1 MKKIQLA
8 TFFLMTWAL
17 LSCTDKQK
25 NVSIRL
31 NLKNLP
37 KAQAVYLDVIDLE
50 AKPLTLDTVT
60 ATQGDVS
67 LELNGGAQDAES
79 LYRIRFEKDE
89 MYFLVIPDRQKIEM
103 DVDWTNA
110 NQYSTNSAG
119 SISFKNLL
127 AGFNA
132 RLEGIDSLKNL
143 IIAKGEVM
151 DSARVSMENQF
162 REYATAAGSYLLAYA
177 DSTASPAVA
186 MYALGMS
193 QNLVSPEQVK
203 PVMEGLAKRFEKY
216 PRITKLATDFNLA
229 LTRPSQGDM
238 VGKEAPDFELPDVNG
253 KVMSLKSLRG
263 KFVLVDFWA
272 SWCKPCRNENPNV
285 VSAYQQFKDKNFT
298 ILGVSLDKEKEGCVK
313 AIADDQLT
321 WSHVSD
327 LKFWDSKVVPLYGI
341 EGIPFNVLIDPE
353 GKVIA
358 KDLRGSELHAKLN
371 EVLK

>member
-1 MKKIQLA
+1 MKKIPLVS
-8 TFFLMTWAL
+8 LVLLLVAL
-17 LSCTDKQK
+17 LSCSDKQK
-25 NVSIRL
+25 NVSIKL
-31 NLKNLP
+31 NIKNLP

-60 ATQGDVS
+60 AAQGDVS

-103 DVDWTNA
+103 DVDWTKA
-110 NQYSTNSAG
+110 DQYSTNSAG

-162 REYATAAGSYLLAYA
+162 REYATAAGSFLLTYA

-253 KVMSLKSLRG
+253 KMMSLKSLRG

-298 ILGVSLDKEKEGCVK
+298 ILGVSLDKEKEGWVK

-341 EGIPFNVLIDPE
+341 EGIPFNVLLDPE

>member
-1 MKKIQLA
+1 MKKIPLISLV
-8 TFFLMTWAL
+8 LMLWAL
-17 LSCTDKQK
+17 LSCSDKQK
-25 NVSIRL
+25 NVSIKL
-31 NLKNLP
+31 NIKNLP

-60 ATQGDVS
+60 AAQGDVS

-103 DVDWTNA
+103 DVDWTKA
-110 NQYSTNSAG
+110 DQYSTTSAG

-216 PRITKLATDFNLA
+216 PRITKLATDFNLS

-253 KVMSLKSLRG
+253 KMMSLKSLRG

-298 ILGVSLDKEKEGCVK
+298 ILGVSLDKEKEGWVK

-341 EGIPFNVLIDPE
+341 EGIPFNVLLDPE

>member
-1 MKKIQLA
+1 MKKIPLA
-8 TFFLMTWAL
+8 SLVLLLWAL
-17 LSCTDKQK
+17 LSCSDKQK

-31 NLKNLP
+31 NIKNLP
-37 KAQAVYLDVIDLE
+37 KAQSVYLDVIDLE

-60 ATQGDVS
+60 AAQGDVS

-298 ILGVSLDKEKEGCVK
+298 ILGVSLDKEKEGWVK

>member
-1 MKKIQLA
+1 MKKIPLA
-8 TFFLMTWAL
+8 SLVLLLWAL
-17 LSCTDKQK
+17 LSCSDKQK

-31 NLKNLP
+31 NIKNLP

-60 ATQGDVS
+60 AAQGDVS

-216 PRITKLATDFNLA
+216 PRITKLATDFNLS

-253 KVMSLKSLRG
+253 KMMSLKSLRG

-298 ILGVSLDKEKEGCVK
+298 ILGVSLDKEKEGWVK

-341 EGIPFNVLIDPE
+341 EGIPFNVLLDPE

>member
-60 ATQGDVS
+60 AAQGDVS

-229 LTRPSQGDM
+229 LTRPSQGDL

-253 KVMSLKSLRG
+253 KPFSLKSLRG
-263 KFVLVDFWA
+263 KYVLVDFWA

-298 ILGVSLDKEKEGCVK
+298 ILGVSLDKEKEGWVK

-341 EGIPFNVLIDPE
+341 EGIPFNVLLDPE

>member
-17 LSCTDKQK
+17 LSCSDKQK

-103 DVDWTNA
+103 DVDWNNA

-162 REYATAAGSYLLAYA
+162 RENATAAGSYLLAYA
-177 DSTASPAVA
+177 DSTTSPAVA

-193 QNLVSPEQVK
+193 QNLVSPDQVK
-203 PVMEGLAKRFEKY
+203 PVMEGLAKRFEK
-216 PRITKLATDFNLA
+216 L
-229 LTRPSQGDM
+229 
-238 VGKEAPDFELPDVNG
+238 
-253 KVMSLKSLRG
+253 
-263 KFVLVDFWA
+263 
-272 SWCKPCRNENPNV
+272 
-285 VSAYQQFKDKNFT
+285 
-298 ILGVSLDKEKEGCVK
+298 
-313 AIADDQLT
+313 
-321 WSHVSD
+321 
-327 LKFWDSKVVPLYGI
+327 LYA
-341 EGIPFNVLIDPE
+341 FRFFLFRLYRVW
-353 GKVIA
+353 
-358 KDLRGSELHAKLN
+358 
-371 EVLK
+371 

>member
-1 MKKIQLA
+1 MKKIPLVS
-8 TFFLMTWAL
+8 LVLLLVAL
-17 LSCTDKQK
+17 LSCSDKQK
-25 NVSIRL
+25 NVSIKL
-31 NLKNLP
+31 NIKNLP

-60 ATQGDVS
+60 AAQGDVS
-67 LELNGGAQDAES
+67 FELNGGAQDAES

-103 DVDWTNA
+103 DVDWTKA
-110 NQYSTNSAG
+110 DQYSTNSAG

-162 REYATAAGSYLLAYA
+162 REYATAAGSFLLTYA

-253 KVMSLKSLRG
+253 KMMSLKSLRG

-298 ILGVSLDKEKEGCVK
+298 ILGVSLDKEKEGWVK

-341 EGIPFNVLIDPE
+341 EGIPFNVLLDPE

>member
-1 MKKIQLA
+1 MKKIPLVS
-8 TFFLMTWAL
+8 LVLLLVAL
-17 LSCTDKQK
+17 LSCSDKQK
-25 NVSIRL
+25 NVSIKL
-31 NLKNLP
+31 NIKNLP

-60 ATQGDVS
+60 AAQGDVS

-103 DVDWTNA
+103 DVDWTKA
-110 NQYSTNSAG
+110 DQYSTNSAG

-162 REYATAAGSYLLAYA
+162 REYATAAGSFLLAYA

-216 PRITKLATDFNLA
+216 PRITKLATDFNVA

-253 KVMSLKSLRG
+253 KMMSLKSLRG

-298 ILGVSLDKEKEGCVK
+298 ILGVSLDKEKEGWVK

-341 EGIPFNVLIDPE
+341 EGIPFNVLLDPE

>member
-1 MKKIQLA
+1 MKKIPLA
-8 TFFLMTWAL
+8 SLVLMLWAL
-17 LSCTDKQK
+17 LSCSDKQK

-31 NLKNLP
+31 NIKNLP

-60 ATQGDVS
+60 AAQGDVS
-67 LELNGGAQDAES
+67 LELNGGAQDPES
-79 LYRIRFEKDE
+79 LYRIRFEQDE

-103 DVDWTNA
+103 DVDWTKA
-110 NQYSTNSAG
+110 DQYSTNSAG

-253 KVMSLKSLRG
+253 KMMSLKSLRG

-298 ILGVSLDKEKEGCVK
+298 ILGVSLDKEKEGWVK

-341 EGIPFNVLIDPE
+341 EGIPFNVLLDPE

>member
-1 MKKIQLA
+1 MKKIPLA
-8 TFFLMTWAL
+8 SLVLMLWAL
-17 LSCTDKQK
+17 LSCSDKQK

-31 NLKNLP
+31 NIKNLP

-60 ATQGDVS
+60 AAQGDVS

-103 DVDWTNA
+103 DVDWTKA
-110 NQYSTNSAG
+110 DQYSTTSAG

-216 PRITKLATDFNLA
+216 PRITKLATDFNLS

-253 KVMSLKSLRG
+253 KMMSLKSLRG

-298 ILGVSLDKEKEGCVK
+298 ILGVSLDKEKEGWVK

-341 EGIPFNVLIDPE
+341 EGIPFNVLLDPE

>member
-1 MKKIQLA
+1 MKKIPLA
-8 TFFLMTWAL
+8 SLVLLLWAL
-17 LSCTDKQK
+17 LSCSDKQK

-31 NLKNLP
+31 NIKNLP

-60 ATQGDVS
+60 AAQGDVS

-298 ILGVSLDKEKEGCVK
+298 ILGVSLDKEKEGWVK

-341 EGIPFNVLIDPE
+341 EGIPFNVLLDPE

>member
-1 MKKIQLA
+1 
-8 TFFLMTWAL
+8 
-17 LSCTDKQK
+17 
-25 NVSIRL
+25 
-31 NLKNLP
+31 
-37 KAQAVYLDVIDLE
+37 
-50 AKPLTLDTVT
+50 
-60 ATQGDVS
+60 
-67 LELNGGAQDAES
+67 
-79 LYRIRFEKDE
+79 

-253 KVMSLKSLRG
+253 KMMSLKSLRG

-298 ILGVSLDKEKEGCVK
+298 ILGVSLDKEKEGWVK

-341 EGIPFNVLIDPE
+341 EGIPFNVLLDPE

>member
-1 MKKIQLA
+1 MKKIPLA
-8 TFFLMTWAL
+8 SLVLMLWAL
-17 LSCTDKQK
+17 LSCSDNQK

-31 NLKNLP
+31 NIKNLP

-60 ATQGDVS
+60 AAQGDVS

-103 DVDWTNA
+103 DVDWTKSD
-110 NQYSTNSAG
+110 QYSTNSAG

-162 REYATAAGSYLLAYA
+162 RENATSAGSYLLAYA

-229 LTRPSQGDM
+229 LTRPSQGDL

-253 KVMSLKSLRG
+253 KMMSLKSLRG

-298 ILGVSLDKEKEGCVK
+298 ILGVSLDKEKEGWVK

-341 EGIPFNVLIDPE
+341 EGIPFNVLLDPE

-358 KDLRGSELHAKLN
+358 KDLRGSELHAKLS

>member
-1 MKKIQLA
+1 MKKIPLVSLV
-8 TFFLMTWAL
+8 LMLVAL
-17 LSCTDKQK
+17 LSCSDKQK
-25 NVSIRL
+25 NVSIKL
-31 NLKNLP
+31 NIKNLP

-60 ATQGDVS
+60 AAQGDVS
-67 LELNGGAQDAES
+67 IELNGGAQDAES

-103 DVDWTNA
+103 DVDWTKA
-110 NQYSTNSAG
+110 DQYSTNSAG

-162 REYATAAGSYLLAYA
+162 REYATAAGSFLLTYA

-253 KVMSLKSLRG
+253 KMMSLKSLRG

-285 VSAYQQFKDKNFT
+285 VSAYQQFKEKNFT
-298 ILGVSLDKEKEGCVK
+298 ILGVSLDKEKEGWVK

-321 WSHVSD
+321 WNHVSD

-341 EGIPFNVLIDPE
+341 EGIPFNVLLDPE

>member
-1 MKKIQLA
+1 MKRIPLA
-8 TFFLMTWAL
+8 SL
-17 LSCTDKQK
+17 LLVVLAFMSCTDKQK
-25 NVSIRL
+25 NVSIKL
-31 NLKNLP
+31 NIKNLTQN
-37 KAQAVYLDVIDLE
+37 QAVYLDVIDLE
-50 AKPLTLDTVT
+50 EKPLTLDTVS
-60 ATQGDVS
+60 ASQGDVS
-67 LELNGGAQDAES
+67 LVLNGGAQDAES

-89 MYFLVIPDRQKIEM
+89 MYFLVIPDRQKIEL
-103 DVDWTNA
+103 DVDWTKA
-110 NQYSTNSAG
+110 DQYVTNSGA

-127 AGFNA
+127 AGFNE
-132 RLEGIDSLKNL
+132 RLGGIDSLKNL
-143 IIAKGEVM
+143 IMAKGDVM
-151 DSARVSMENQF
+151 DSSRVAMENQF
-162 REYATAAGSYLLAYA
+162 RAYATAAGAYLLAYA

-203 PVMEGLAKRFEKY
+203 PVMEGLSKRFEKY

-229 LTRPSQGDM
+229 VSRPATSDL

-253 KVMSLKSLRG
+253 KTVSLKSFRG
-263 KFVLVDFWA
+263 KYVLVDFWA

-285 VSAYQQFKDKNFT
+285 VRAYQQYKDKNFT
-298 ILGVSLDKEKEGCVK
+298 ILGVSLDKEKEGWVK

-341 EGIPFNVLIDPE
+341 EGIPFNVLLDPQ

-358 KDLRGSELHAKLN
+358 KDLRGSELLAKLA

>member
-1 MKKIQLA
+1 MKKIPLA
-8 TFFLMTWAL
+8 SLVLLLWAL
-17 LSCTDKQK
+17 LSCSDKQK

-31 NLKNLP
+31 NIKNLP

-60 ATQGDVS
+60 AAQGDVS

-298 ILGVSLDKEKEGCVK
+298 ILGVSLDKEKEGWVK

>member
-1 MKKIQLA
+1 MKKIPLA
-8 TFFLMTWAL
+8 SLVLLLWAL
-17 LSCTDKQK
+17 LSCSDKQK

-31 NLKNLP
+31 NIKNLP

-60 ATQGDVS
+60 AAQGDVS

-253 KVMSLKSLRG
+253 KMMSLKSLRG

-298 ILGVSLDKEKEGCVK
+298 ILGVSLDKEKEGWVK

>member
-8 TFFLMTWAL
+8 SFFLMIWAL
-17 LSCTDKQK
+17 LSCSDKQK

-110 NQYSTNSAG
+110 NQYTTNSAG

-162 REYATAAGSYLLAYA
+162 RENATAAGSYLLAYA
-177 DSTASPAVA
+177 DSTTSPAVA

-193 QNLVSPEQVK
+193 QNLVSPDQVK

-216 PRITKLATDFNLA
+216 PRITKLAADFNKAMLQPQ
-229 LTRPSQGDM
+229 TGDM

-253 KVMSLKSLRG
+253 KPFSLKSLRG
-263 KFVLVDFWA
+263 KYVLVDFWA

-298 ILGVSLDKEKEGCVK
+298 ILGVSLDKEKEGWVK

-341 EGIPFNVLIDPE
+341 EGIPFNVLLDPE